1 MTGIFEQTNLA
12 SIASRMGAVH
22 KFDLTSD
29 VTHLIVG
36 DSDTP
41 KYKFVAREREDVK
54 CLLPSWIEAVRLSWM
69 EGEETDVEALEREHT
84 LPTFAG
90 LRICVTGFDDR
101 ELQLDHDLQEGP
113 DADCL
118 EWLTVGNWRISSIT
132 MVANTEGI
140 LPGILHISLPK
151 SLQETS
157 SITQDNGVSRQSQ
170 LNG

>member
-1 MTGIFEQTNLA
+1 
-12 SIASRMGAVH
+12 MGAVH
-22 KFDLTSD
+22 KLDLTSD

-69 EGEETDVEALEREHT
+69 EGEDINVQALEREHA

-101 ELQLDHDLQEGP
+101 KLQLDHD
-113 DADCL
+113 CL
-118 EWLTVGNWRISSIT
+118 RRS
-132 MVANTEGI
+132 
-140 LPGILHISLPK
+140 
-151 SLQETS
+151 
-157 SITQDNGVSRQSQ
+157 
-170 LNG
+170 

>member
-1 MTGIFEQTNLA
+1 
-12 SIASRMGAVH
+12 MGAVH

-36 DSDTP
+36 DSNTP

-69 EGEETDVEALEREHT
+69 EGEEIDVQALEREHA

-101 ELQLDHDLQEGP
+101 ELQLDRDFLRKP
-113 DADCL
+113 SC
-118 EWLTVGNWRISSIT
+118 
-132 MVANTEGI
+132 
-140 LPGILHISLPK
+140 
-151 SLQETS
+151 
-157 SITQDNGVSRQSQ
+157 
-170 LNG
+170 